1 MTTGRS
7 NVRPTQRR
15 TRSHPA
21 VRPAPG
27 AARSQGR
34 TALAATLGA
43 AALFLAGC
51 SAGEPGSAAGR
62 AALGAGDEV
71 HLQPVA
77 AQGPDPFTSSTARGA
92 GLRALREDADP
103 GAQPVSA
110 PGIREVTGS
119 APGLY
124 GGTRAESSC
133 DVEQQV
139 AYLAAEPAKLRAF
152 AEAAGIPEA
161 GVADWLRELTPVLLR
176 ADTRVTNHG
185 FRDGR
190 AAAFQSVLQA
200 GTAVL
205 VDPYGAPR
213 VRCACGNPLRSPV
226 SVPGAVHHGDPW
238 SGFDPDRVIIVK
250 PTTAVVTSLVIVN
263 VSDDSWIERK
273 AGSDGDQDRK
283 PDTVPDCDPD
293 TCALSDPVT
302 PDTDPGTGTG
312 DPDAP
317 AAPKTPTERPAAPKT
332 PEAPAVPETPSAPD
346 TPAVPDTPAAPD
358 PTVPD
363 APSEPY
369 ADPYAPAD
377 PYEEPPADPYTD
389 PSADPYQ
396 DPYQDPYTDPYADP
410 YADPDT
416 APDGQVPGEPEP
428 TTFPG

>member
-27 AARSQGR
+27 AARRQGR
-34 TALAATLGA
+34 TVLAATLG

-51 SAGEPGSAAGR
+51 STEGPGGAAGR
-62 AALGAGDEV
+62 AALGAAHEV

-92 GLRALREDADP
+92 GLRAPQEKG
-103 GAQPVSA
+103 GAGARPAGA

-119 APGLY
+119 TPGLY

-226 SVPGAVHHGDPW
+226 SVSGAVHQGDPW

-283 PDTVPDCDPD
+283 PDTAPDCDPD
-293 TCALSDPVT
+293 TCVLTDPVT

-317 AAPKTPTERPAAPKT
+317 AAPKTPTERPASPKT
-332 PEAPAVPETPSAPD
+332 PATPAVPEPPNAPD
-346 TPAVPDTPAAPD
+346 TPAVPDPPADPD

-363 APSEPY
+363 APSESHPEPD
-369 ADPYAPAD
+369 APHDPYAPADPAD
-377 PYEEPPADPYTD
+377 PYEEPPTDPYADPYTD
-389 PSADPYQ
+389 PH
-396 DPYQDPYTDPYADP
+396 QDPYTDPYADP
-410 YADPDT
+410 YADPD
-416 APDGQVPGEPEP
+416 GQVPGAPEP
-428 TTFPG
+428 TTFAG

>member
-15 TRSHPA
+15 TRSNPAA
-21 VRPAPG
+21 VRPVPG

-43 AALFLAGC
+43 ALLLAGC
-51 SAGEPGSAAGR
+51 SSGESGGAGGR
-62 AALGAGDEV
+62 AALGAAHEV

-77 AQGPDPFTSSTARGA
+77 AQGPDPFTASTARGA
-92 GLRALREDADP
+92 GLRALQDADP
-103 GAQPVSA
+103 GAEPVSA

-119 APGLY
+119 TPGLY
-124 GGTRAESSC
+124 GGTRAEGSC

-152 AEAAGIPEA
+152 AEAAGIPEG
-161 GVADWLRELTPVLLR
+161 GVADWLRELTPVVLR

-190 AAAFQSVLQA
+190 ASAFQSVLQA

-213 VRCACGNPLRSPV
+213 VRCACGNPLRTPV
-226 SVPGAVHHGDPW
+226 SVSGAVHHGDPW
-238 SGFDPDRVIIVK
+238 TGFDPDRVIIVK

-273 AGSDGDQDRK
+273 AGSDGDEDRK

-302 PDTDPGTGTG
+302 PDTGTEDPGT
-312 DPDAP
+312 PRP
-317 AAPKTPTERPAAPKT
+317 PTERPADPRTPDAPVAPKT
-332 PEAPAVPETPSAPD
+332 PAAPD
-346 TPAVPDTPAAPD
+346 TPAVPDTPTTPDAPD
-358 PTVPD
+358 TPTAPDSPTAPDTPTAPD

-369 ADPYAPAD
+369 PDPDAPVDPYA
-377 PYEEPPADPYTD
+377 EPPA
-389 PSADPYQ
+389 
-396 DPYQDPYTDPYADP
+396 DPYADP
-410 YADPDT
+410 YADPHAD
-416 APDGQVPGEPEP
+416 PDGGYPLPEDLLPVEPGP
-428 TTFPG
+428 TQPDTFAG